1 MTRFQKTFCWLVLLA
16 GLGILALGVQAA
28 YRRYQVVERWP
39 RVAAEITR
47 SRVVFASQDRKAR
60 HTAEFSFRFRANGVP
75 YTPSTSVVVSDYREA
90 QELVARH
97 PTGSTRTILYNPRN
111 PAEIELS
118 AGYTPAFFK
127 LPLILGLVSL
137 AFIVVGG
144 LPLWRDSKRL
154 KVDQIMCPN
163 CGRVMDVGRRNCPYC
178 KEELVKY

>member
-1 MTRFQKTFCWLVLLA
+1 MTRFQKMLSWLVLIA
-16 GLGILALGVQAA
+16 GLAILALAVQAA

-39 RVAAEITR
+39 RIAAEVTR

-60 HTAEFSFRFRANGVP
+60 HTAEFSFRFRANGAP
-75 YTPSTSVVVSDYREA
+75 YMPSTSVIAADYREA

-97 PTGSTRTILYNPRN
+97 PAGSTRTILYNPRN
-111 PAEIELS
+111 PAEIELG

-154 KVDQIMCPN
+154 KIDQIMCPN
-163 CGRVMDVGRRNCPYC
+163 CQRVMDRGRRNCPFC

>member
-1 MTRFQKTFCWLVLLA
+1 V
-16 GLGILALGVQAA
+16 
-28 YRRYQVVERWP
+28 
-39 RVAAEITR
+39 VAA
-47 SRVVFASQDRKAR
+47 
-60 HTAEFSFRFRANGVP
+60 
-75 YTPSTSVVVSDYREA
+75 DYREA
-90 QELVARH
+90 QELVARN
-97 PTGSTRTILYNPRN
+97 PTGSRRTILYNPRN